1 MKLSNLRN
9 ERKPKLMII
18 PMIDVIFFL
27 LVFFMLSTLYMVE
40 QRSISINLPQTTT
53 YETEIG
59 TNVNISVLANG
70 KIMFGQEEIPVNL
83 LKNRVLQESKK
94 NRDIVFILNADENI
108 PYKNVIIV
116 LDELRS
122 AKAHK
127 IALATKKKGDWNNG
141 KMV

>member
-18 PMIDVIFFL
+18 PMIDIIFFL

-40 QRSISINLPQTTT
+40 QRSISLNLPQTAT
-53 YETEIG
+53 YEIEMG

-70 KIMFGQEEIPVNL
+70 NIVFGNEEIPLNL
-83 LKNRVLQESKK
+83 LKNKALIESQNNKET
-94 NRDIVFILNADENI
+94 VFVLNADENI
-108 PYKNVIIV
+108 PYKTVVAV

-122 AKAHK
+122 AKVNK
-127 IALATKKKGDWNNG
+127 IALATRKKGD
-141 KMV
+141 

>member
-18 PMIDVIFFL
+18 PMIDIIFFL

-40 QRSISINLPQTTT
+40 QRSISLNLPQTTT
-53 YETEIG
+53 YEIEVG

-70 KIMFGQEEIPVNL
+70 KVMFGQEEISLNL
-83 LKNRVLQESKK
+83 LKNKVLQESQNNK
-94 NRDIVFILNADENI
+94 DVVFILNADENI
-108 PYKNVIIV
+108 PYKNVVSV

-122 AKAHK
+122 AKVHK
-127 IALATKKKGDWNNG
+127 IALATKKKGD
-141 KMV
+141 